1 VNIVK
6 GFEPENY
13 KIAYKQ
19 KKKKKKKKKKEV
31 TLKQLLITFKG
42 VGKKNAMTNLDTN
55 ITRKLPKK
63 IIKITIY
70 LIDTRK

>member
-19 KKKKKKKKKKEV
+19 KKKKKV

-70 LIDTRK
+70 LIDARK